1 MAYSQPDTYWADRQT
16 AQHDKITDRTIKD
29 TEAALAKYYRIAAK
43 SIIEEFEATYNH
55 IQVRAA
61 EGYVTPADLHALDR
75 YVSMLQQVEQ
85 EAKKLGDNAVSLMR
99 EEFTSQWQEVYESTA
114 VASEASF
121 STIST
126 ANAEVMVNK
135 PWLADGK
142 SFSERVYGN
151 IAYLLDTLEEE
162 LVSCVITGKSKSDL
176 KKKLQERFDISYRQ
190 AETLVRTETNHI
202 QTEAARQAYED
213 AGVKKYMYLGR
224 EEHDIGCNCKKLDRK
239 VFEMSEAKT
248 GVNLPPLHPNCRC
261 TIKAVIDDEQIKE
274 INMKAE
280 EKKMEERKALEQAWR
295 EDELLSEWMQE
306 IEECIQE
313 IEREHEKYRNARGWD
328 DFFEKLDKIKA
339 MPVWEQANWVDFC
352 RWCGR
357 AYMKESNKA
366 HRQKYCPYCQAE
378 KKWGRDVQKTYDAMV
393 DRRLAKGMTLE
404 EAERDA
410 HEYWERKWDGETNQ
424 PYQKKGRKRKSKIRK
439 APDTIAAIIT
449 FCNNCGK
456 KMDGRYKGSDLCEE
470 CWHKEHP
477 YGEKSSGF
485 LKDRGDYCIHCGK
498 ELSRR
503 DKESKNH
510 PHMKICA
517 QCQKKIFN
525 SEWGLQ
531 HKAKGFTEYELL
543 LYYRNTEDSSQFT
556 LSNPTY
562 SLKDSYIQQEKK
574 YKNTSGTA
582 IAKKIKNLDESD
594 FYKCVDCE
602 KIFIKESRKATRQ
615 LRCPKCQEKH
625 DKERKRKAAQEA
637 RGKAKAEKIAQELEE
652 AKAKAK
658 EEAEEARRKYKAEW
672 ARNNRAKKKLMK
684 L

>member
-1 MAYSQPDTYWADRQT
+1 MAYSQPDTYWADRQQ

-29 TEAALAKYYRIAAK
+29 TQAALAKYYRIAAK

-55 IQVRAA
+55 IQARAA

-142 SFSERVYGN
+142 SFSQRVYGN

-162 LVSCVITGKSKSDL
+162 LVSCVITGKSKSEL

-274 INMKAE
+274 IKMKNE
-280 EKKMEERKALEQAWR
+280 EKDKELEL
-295 EDELLSEWMQE
+295 EMQKL
-306 IEECIQE
+306 IEEVEGYFKDNKYVLKE
-313 IEREHEKYRNARGWD
+313 IA
-328 DFFEKLDKIKA
+328 KIKA
-339 MPVWEQANWVDFC
+339 MSPKQQKSRIGVCQE
-352 RWCGR
+352 CGT
-357 AYMKESNKA
+357 AYIKESNKENN
-366 HRQKYCPYCQAE
+366 RKYCYKCQRE
-378 KKWGRDVQKTYDAMV
+378 KLINRDVDKNIDAML
-393 DRRLAKGMTLE
+393 DRRLAKGMTWD
-404 EAERDA
+404 EAWDDMEDF
-410 HEYWERKWDGETNQ
+410 WERKKDGETNQ
-424 PYQKKGRKRKSKIRK
+424 SYEKKGRRKKSKVVK
-439 APDTIAAIIT
+439 VPDTIAAIIT

-456 KMDGRYKGSDLCEE
+456 KLTGKYKGSDLCEE

-485 LKDRGDYCIHCGK
+485 LKDRHFHCIHCGK

-510 PHMKICA
+510 PSMHICA

-531 HKAKGFTEYELL
+531 HKAKGFTERELL
-543 LYYRNTEDSSQFT
+543 LYYRNTEDSSQLT
-556 LSNPTY
+556 LSNPMY

-582 IAKKIKNLDESD
+582 IARKIKNLDDSD

-637 RGKAKAEKIAQELEE
+637 RDKKKAEKIAQELEE

-658 EEAEEARRKYKAEW
+658 EDAEEARRKYKAEW
-672 ARNNRAKKKLMK
+672 ARNYRAKKKK
-684 L
+684 AKNVDFSK